1 MSFDPKFIRLLST
14 QILIGEPLGDHV
26 PKLWWRSLQAA
37 ALWNIWLSRNEEVI
51 ANLKVPFEA
60 TKGKIWSQIRLDLK
74 SEWQRRQEQVQSG
87 TISKDRVRFLFQ
99 FDFGENELVYTI
111 RENKLKVARV
121 PPELD

>member
-1 MSFDPKFIRLLST
+1 M
-14 QILIGEPLGDHV
+14 
-26 PKLWWRSLQAA
+26 
-37 ALWNIWLSRNEEVI
+37 WNIWLSRNEEVI